1 VPRVAEGDI
10 AAATATPVPA
20 PRTEIRLSGSGG
32 QGIIL
37 AATLLADAAMLA
49 GKQVVQ
55 TQSYGPEARGGAS
68 KAEVIIADD
77 EIDFP
82 EVRRADVTLCLSQA
96 AFDRYDGQA
105 RPGGV
110 VVYDEG
116 LVEAGQG
123 AAERELWRAPFTR
136 LAVETLGKAV
146 IANVLALAA
155 LAMHT
160 GIIDRSALDAAI
172 AARLPERL
180 VGLNLRAVEVGWTV
194 RLTRG

>member
-1 VPRVAEGDI
+1 MPKVAEKDTVATSAGSSL
-10 AAATATPVPA
+10 AA
-20 PRTEIRLSGSGG
+20 RTEIRLSGSGG

-68 KAEVIIADD
+68 KAEVIVADD

-96 AFDRYDGQA
+96 AFERYVGDA
-105 RPGGV
+105 RPGGL

-123 AAERELWRAPFTR
+123 TTERELWSAPFTR
-136 LAVETLGKAV
+136 LAVERLGKAV
-146 IANVLALAA
+146 SANVLALAA
-155 LAMHT
+155 LATHT

-194 RLTRG
+194 RLARR